1 MMRRR
6 RVIDEDNKKVETIEE
21 KPVETAEVDK
31 DEFKIVIS
39 VKIGQ
44 NIIEQDIGEAL
55 YIPTINKLNP
65 ATISKIMSENPSQHA
80 RWNALYNE
88 AVYTHDMLKTKFEIW
103 TAKKGRVLRSELNKI
118 AKEEK
123 IRVTDKLVDDTLKS
137 EPEYE
142 SISQE
147 IAEAKKNMKHI
158 LALANGF
165 GEKGEK
171 IINIASMMKWEAEI
185 LAGNKRVGS
194 GNSYSAI
201 EKKDSKSG
209 QEKEYNTNMNSNGGW
224 PTKN

>member
-1 MMRRR
+1 MIRRKQIEPQD
-6 RVIDEDNKKVETIEE
+6 VGEQLIDD
-21 KPVETAEVDK
+21 
-31 DEFKIVIS
+31 DEFSIV
-39 VKIGQ
+39 VNFRIGQ
-44 NIIEQDIGEAL
+44 NVINQDIGEAL
-55 YIPTINKLNP
+55 FIPTINNLNP
-65 ATISKIMSENPSQHA
+65 VVISRIMSENPSLHA

-88 AVYTHDMLKTKFEIW
+88 AVYVHDMLKTRFEIW
-103 TAKKGRVLRSELNKI
+103 MAKQGKSTRKELNKI

-158 LALANGF
+158 LAIANGF

-194 GNSYSAI
+194 GKAYPMI
-201 EKKDSKSG
+201 DKKDSKKAG
-209 QEKEYNTNMNSNGGW
+209 EKEYNIDMRENGGW
-224 PTKN
+224 PTKDK